1 MKILPVSQPIKR
13 VGRIML
19 PTIAAAA
26 MLTACDTPKS
36 QRRCQCCRQDSVE
49 INYQDSIRNSDEA
62 IIETNN
68 DNWDNVRMT
77 KGLVKNRDPREIK
90 KYTGLNEKEF
100 ETVVKI
106 GQEWCNKYFQDEYG
120 KYYYGGTEYDEG
132 GLISSDEFHIRF
144 TTGNK
149 RYDESMMWFDSDKFF
164 RLFRHFGLNVG
175 MDVKVVHE
183 DNGDFSIITKE
194 GPKTT
199 VCNFNKDG
207 KLKEE
212 DYMPDDSGN
221 SAVEIE
227 QTEHQNLTS
236 LKSDVNSISFFNG
249 NNKDAISKMVQA
261 LGFNSVEYSNKSN
274 NQNVLFFN
282 GPDYSYR
289 LNVRKV
295 DGDNDTMIGIANK
308 VTSNGESE
316 IYLIKGEMF
325 SSNKTDKLILS
336 KIRVVQDGLSDD
348 APVKNKNLTETRKTG
363 GNKTK
368 NSYDLN
374 GEVRTPWLRNLFS
387 FTDKKFYSGNIS
399 SEAVNE
405 IDELVTNL
413 NSDLKTIKIVSVDK
427 KTGAVSVQGN

>member
-26 MLTACDTPKS
+26 MLTACDAPKS

-132 GLISSDEFHIRF
+132 GLISSDEFYIRF

-183 DNGDFSIITKE
+183 DNGDFSVITKE
-194 GPKTT
+194 GTKTT

-261 LGFNSVEYSNKSN
+261 LGFNSVEYSSKSN

-282 GPDYSYR
+282 GSDYSYR

>member
-1 MKILPVSQPIKR
+1 MKILPISQPIKK
-13 VGRIML
+13 VGKMML

-26 MLTACDTPKS
+26 MLTACNAPKS
-36 QRRCQCCRQDSVE
+36 HHHCQGCQQDSVE
-49 INYQDSIRNSDEA
+49 ISRQDSIDA
-62 IIETNN
+62 NN
-68 DNWDNVRMT
+68 DNLDDVEIT
-77 KGLVKNRDPREIK
+77 EGLVKNRDPREIK

-106 GQEWCNKYFQDEYG
+106 GQEWLNKRLQDEYG
-120 KYYYGGTEYDEG
+120 KYYYSGTEYDK
-132 GLISSDEFHIRF
+132 IAIFPDEFYIRF
-144 TTGNK
+144 TNGNK
-149 RYDESMMWFDSDKFF
+149 RDDESMQWMDSKKSF
-164 RLFRHFGLNVG
+164 RFYLNLGLG
-175 MDVKVVHE
+175 DDRFEVKVVHE
-183 DNGDFSIITKE
+183 DNGDFSVITKE
-194 GPKTT
+194 GTKTT

-212 DYMPDDSGN
+212 DYMPDESEN
-221 SAVEIE
+221 SVAEIE
-227 QTEHQNLTS
+227 QTANQSLTNI
-236 LKSDVNSISFFNG
+236 KSDVNGISFFNG
-249 NNKDAISKMVQA
+249 NNKGAISKMVQA
-261 LGFNSVEYSNKSN
+261 LGFSSVEYSSKSN

-363 GNKTK
+363 GNKTR
-368 NSYDLN
+368 NSYNLN
-374 GEVRTPWLRNLFS
+374 GEVRTPWLKNLFS
-387 FTDKKFYSGNIS
+387 FTNKKFYSGNIS

>member
-1 MKILPVSQPIKR
+1 MKILPISQPIKK
-13 VGRIML
+13 VGKMML

-26 MLTACDTPKS
+26 MLTACNAPKS
-36 QRRCQCCRQDSVE
+36 HHHCQGCQQDSVE
-49 INYQDSIRNSDEA
+49 ISRQDSIDA
-62 IIETNN
+62 NN
-68 DNWDNVRMT
+68 DNLDDVEIT
-77 KGLVKNRDPREIK
+77 EGLVRNRDQREIR

-106 GQEWCNKYFQDEYG
+106 GQEWLNKRLQEDYG
-120 KYYYGGTEYDEG
+120 KYYYSGTEYDKG
-132 GLISSDEFHIRF
+132 GLISSDEFCIRY
-144 TTGNK
+144 TTGNE
-149 RYDESMMWFDSDKFF
+149 RYDETMSWDDSKKYFSF
-164 RLFRHFGLNVG
+164 WRYLGTGG
-175 MDVKVVHE
+175 MIDVKVVHE
-183 DNGDFSIITKE
+183 DNGDFSVITQE
-194 GPKTT
+194 GPETT
-199 VCNFNKDG
+199 VYNFTKDG
-207 KLKEE
+207 KLKDE
-212 DYMPDDSGN
+212 DYMPDYSENKAG
-221 SAVEIE
+221 EIE
-227 QTEHQNLTS
+227 QAENQSLTN
-236 LKSDVNSISFFNG
+236 LKSDVNGISFFNG

-261 LGFNSVEYSNKSN
+261 LGFNSVEYSGKSN

-363 GNKTK
+363 GNKTR
-368 NSYDLN
+368 NSYNLN
-374 GEVRTPWLRNLFS
+374 GEVRTPWLKNLFS
-387 FTDKKFYSGNIS
+387 FTNKKFYSGNIS

>member
-1 MKILPVSQPIKR
+1 MKILPISQPIKK
-13 VGRIML
+13 VGKMML

-26 MLTACDTPKS
+26 MLTACNAPKS
-36 QRRCQCCRQDSVE
+36 HHHCQGCQQDSVE
-49 INYQDSIRNSDEA
+49 ISRQDSIDANY
-62 IIETNN
+62 
-68 DNWDNVRMT
+68 DNLDDVEMT

-106 GQEWCNKYFQDEYG
+106 GQEWLNKRFQDEYG
-120 KYYYGGTEYDEG
+120 KYYYSGTEYDKG
-132 GLISSDEFHIRF
+132 AIFPDEFYIRF

-149 RYDESMMWFDSDKFF
+149 RDDESMQWMDSKKSFRFF
-164 RLFRHFGLNVG
+164 CNLGLGEDRFEVR
-175 MDVKVVHE
+175 VVHE
-183 DNGDFSIITKE
+183 ENGDFSVITKE
-194 GPKTT
+194 GTKST
-199 VCNFNKDG
+199 VCNFTKDG
-207 KLKEE
+207 KLKDE
-212 DYMPDDSGN
+212 DYMPDYSEN
-221 SAVEIE
+221 KAAEIE
-227 QTEHQNLTS
+227 QAGNQSLTN
-236 LKSDVNSISFFNG
+236 LKSDVNGINFFNG
-249 NNKDAISKMVQA
+249 NNKDAISKMIQA
-261 LGFNSVEYSNKSN
+261 LGFSSVEYSSKSN

-282 GPDYSYR
+282 GSDYSYR

-363 GNKTK
+363 GNKTR
-368 NSYDLN
+368 NSYNLN
-374 GEVRTPWLRNLFS
+374 GEVRTPWLKNLFS
-387 FTDKKFYSGNIS
+387 FTNKKFYSGNIS

>member
-1 MKILPVSQPIKR
+1 MLNIKRRKDIIMRILPISQPIKK
-13 VGRIML
+13 VGKIML

-26 MLTACDTPKS
+26 MLTACNAPKS
-36 QRRCQCCRQDSVE
+36 HHHCQGCQQDSVE
-49 INYQDSIRNSDEA
+49 IS
-62 IIETNN
+62 N
-68 DNWDNVRMT
+68 DNLDDIEMT

-106 GQEWCNKYFQDEYG
+106 GQEWCNKHLQDEYG
-120 KYYYGGTEYDEG
+120 KYYYGGTSYDKTRIIKTYEDF
-132 GLISSDEFHIRF
+132 SVVF

-149 RYDESMMWFDSDKFF
+149 RYDESMQWIDSGKYFW
-164 RLFRHFGLNVG
+164 LYCNLGLG
-175 MDVKVVHE
+175 EDSFEIRVVHE
-183 DNGDFSIITKE
+183 DNGDFSVITKE
-194 GPKTT
+194 GTKTT

-212 DYMPDDSGN
+212 DYMPDESEN
-221 SAVEIE
+221 SVAEIE
-227 QTEHQNLTS
+227 QTANKSLTNI
-236 LKSDVNSISFFNG
+236 KSDVNGISFFNG
-249 NNKDAISKMVQA
+249 NNKDAISKMIQA
-261 LGFNSVEYSNKSN
+261 LGFNSVEYSSKSN

-282 GPDYSYR
+282 GSDYSYR

-295 DGDNDTMIGIANK
+295 DGDNNTMIGIANK

-348 APVKNKNLTETRKTG
+348 APVKNN
-363 GNKTK
+363 
-368 NSYDLN
+368 
-374 GEVRTPWLRNLFS
+374 
-387 FTDKKFYSGNIS
+387 
-399 SEAVNE
+399 
-405 IDELVTNL
+405 
-413 NSDLKTIKIVSVDK
+413 LKTIKIVSVDK

>member
-1 MKILPVSQPIKR
+1 MRILPISQPIKK
-13 VGRIML
+13 VGKMML

-26 MLTACDTPKS
+26 MLTACNAPKS
-36 QRRCQCCRQDSVE
+36 HHHCQGCQQDSVE
-49 INYQDSIRNSDEA
+49 IS
-62 IIETNN
+62 N
-68 DNWDNVRMT
+68 DNLDDIEMT

-106 GQEWCNKYFQDEYG
+106 GQEWCNKHLQDEYG
-120 KYYYGGTEYDEG
+120 KYYYGGTSYDKTRIIKTYEDF
-132 GLISSDEFHIRF
+132 SVVF

-149 RYDESMMWFDSDKFF
+149 RYDESMQWIDSGKYFW
-164 RLFRHFGLNVG
+164 LYCNLGLG
-175 MDVKVVHE
+175 EDSFEIRVVHE
-183 DNGDFSIITKE
+183 DNGDFSVITKE
-194 GPKTT
+194 GTKTT

-212 DYMPDDSGN
+212 DYMPDESEN
-221 SAVEIE
+221 SVAEIE
-227 QTEHQNLTS
+227 QTANKSLTNI
-236 LKSDVNSISFFNG
+236 KSDVNGISFFNG
-249 NNKDAISKMVQA
+249 NNKDAISKMIQA
-261 LGFNSVEYSNKSN
+261 LGFNSVEYSSKSN

-282 GPDYSYR
+282 GSDYSYR

-295 DGDNDTMIGIANK
+295 DGDNNTMIGIANK

-363 GNKTK
+363 GNKTR
-368 NSYDLN
+368 NSYNLN
-374 GEVRTPWLRNLFS
+374 GEVRTPWLKNLFS
-387 FTDKKFYSGNIS
+387 FTNKKFYSGNIS